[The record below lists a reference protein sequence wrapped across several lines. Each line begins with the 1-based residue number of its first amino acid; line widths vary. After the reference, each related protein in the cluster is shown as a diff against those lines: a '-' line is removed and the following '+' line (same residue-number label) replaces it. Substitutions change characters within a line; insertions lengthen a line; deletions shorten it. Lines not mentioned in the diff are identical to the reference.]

1 MFFFVFAAS
10 LLVGQ
15 LAIDSI
21 FDLSEPVPLP
31 DREAVY
37 NQVSDS
43 CICNITTFLPTRAN

>member
-10 LLVGQ
+10 ILVGK
-15 LAIDSI
+15 LVIDSI

-31 DREAVY
+31 DRVAVY

-43 CICNITTFLPTRAN
+43 CICNITTLLPTRAN